1 MALDIELY
9 RRTIYTSADR
19 HAQKLRRI
27 GVIDI
32 HPEGA
37 MRTLVLVHGYGG
49 SATQWLY
56 QLRYFGQTMRVSAP
70 DMRGHGL
77 SDDPEELPLSLDR
90 LVDDLELVL
99 DRLDVGTPFIL
110 LAHSFGGAI
119 ATEYTLRHPEHI
131 SALVLI
137 GVPTR
142 FIVRPILSRLI
153 NVPDPIFSWV

>member
-37 MRTLVLVHGYGG
+37 TRTLVLVHGYGG

-56 QLRYFGQTMRVSAP
+56 QLQFFGWHTQGWS
-70 DMRGHGL
+70 G
-77 SDDPEELPLSLDR
+77 DR
-90 LVDDLELVL
+90 ILEAIKNYHPTIFPGIPALY
-99 DRLDVGTPFIL
+99 
-110 LAHSFGGAI
+110 HAI
-119 ATEYTLRHPEHI
+119 ANYLH
-131 SALVLI
+131 
-137 GVPTR
+137 
-142 FIVRPILSRLI
+142 LSI
-153 NVPDPIFSWV
+153 